1 MIRKRALWT
10 VAAIGVTAICLYLML
25 TEEMVR
31 TLRDVLPRVQPLPLV
46 LVLPLTLV
54 INQVRSARFALALGT
69 SGPGTALRMG
79 RICALLVFLNYMLPF
94 KMGEISFPVLAKRTF
109 DTSYATSLGV
119 LVYSRVLDLLMVLT
133 LGGFALGTLPGGE
146 ASGPGRLALPV
157 AVGAALTLFFVPFLV
172 IRFHDVGQRLTR
184 SARLLELM
192 ERLFQGCRAVAS
204 PRRHAA
210 YLSLTL
216 AVWVLHATCALCTM
230 RAMGALLGAGPARAQ
245 NGVLDGVI
253 ASAAASV
260 TFAFPVSGVAGVG
273 PMQASWAYAL
283 TLRGWKWEMAVANAF
298 LAHATLVASSAV
310 IGLLAV
316 VLVDGGPA
324 AVAGKDQTRPCR

>member
-1 MIRKRALWT
+1 MNRKRALWT
-10 VAAIGVTAICLYLML
+10 VAAIGVTALCLYLIL
-25 TEEMVR
+25 TDEMVR
-31 TLRDVLPRVQPLPLV
+31 TLRQVLPRVQPLPLI

-79 RICALLVFLNYMLPF
+79 RICALLVFLNYLLPF
-94 KMGEISFPVLAKRTF
+94 KMGELSFPVLAKRTF
-109 DTSYATSLGV
+109 DVSYATSLGV
-119 LVYSRVLDLLMVLT
+119 LGYSRVLDLLMVLS
-133 LGGFALGTLPGGE
+133 LGGFVLGTLPGGE
-146 ASGPGRLALPV
+146 ASGPARLALPV
-157 AVGAALTLFFVPFLV
+157 AAGAALTLLFVPFLV
-172 IRFHDVGQRLTR
+172 VRFHDAGQRLTR
-184 SARLLELM
+184 SPRLLELM

-204 PRRHAA
+204 PRRHAV
-210 YLSLTL
+210 YLALTL
-216 AVWVLHATCALCTM
+216 AVWVLHATCGLCTM
-230 RAMGALLGAGPARAQ
+230 RAMGAQ

-283 TLRGWKWEMAVANAF
+283 TLRGWKWEMAVANAL

-316 VLVDGGPA
+316 VLVDGGPGPEPA
-324 AVAGKDQTRPCR
+324 AKDQARPCP